1 MMELAL
7 TIAFAVTMILA
18 SVNWVIAT
26 YQTDTLKKITSI
38 LAAIFFL
45 MLAIVLQIVG

>member
-1 MMELAL
+1 MELAL
-7 TIAFAVTMILA
+7 IITFVVTMVLA
-18 SVNWVIAT
+18 CVNWVIAS
-26 YQTDTLKKITSI
+26 YQTDTLKKISSI